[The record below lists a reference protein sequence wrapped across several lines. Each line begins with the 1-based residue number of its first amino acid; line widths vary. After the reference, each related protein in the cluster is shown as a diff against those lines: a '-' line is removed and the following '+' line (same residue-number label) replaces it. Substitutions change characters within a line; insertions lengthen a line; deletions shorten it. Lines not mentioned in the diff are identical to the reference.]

1 LGVVG
6 KYISNPGMKPVHNA
20 SGSNPSHAGANKYPP
35 PHPSSYHRED
45 DVQDQIE
52 KYVENLCQIYSKGT
66 GGRADSKIEEK
77 VR

>member
-1 LGVVG
+1 MQAEATPPTPAL
-6 KYISNPGMKPVHNA
+6 IRT
-20 SGSNPSHAGANKYPP
+20 PP